1 MVVNRRITDNFKN
14 FSEKNSN
21 FPESILELLNDY
33 LKTADRN
40 DLDNDQMISLYDQFL
55 DKYVD
60 NKKILKWSEKKV
72 ESTE

>member
-14 FSEKNSN
+14 FSEKNPN

>member
-21 FPESILELLNDY
+21 FPESMLELLNDY

-60 NKKILKWSEKKV
+60 DKKILKWSAKN